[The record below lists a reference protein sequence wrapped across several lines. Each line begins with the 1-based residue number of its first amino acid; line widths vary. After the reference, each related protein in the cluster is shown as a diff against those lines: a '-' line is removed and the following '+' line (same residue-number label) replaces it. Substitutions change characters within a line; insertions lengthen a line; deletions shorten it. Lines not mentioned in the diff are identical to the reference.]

1 MSQRSKVAATLRQ
14 CVLLPQPSAATLHSV
29 TALELA
35 PHCDLAAFCDTNPVA
50 RVVLMAPSHLAIE
63 TLLGREGER
72 VRFIVNFANAIPT
85 ARFSALLVE
94 GDKALGLEG
103 SLREEGCSVRRATSA
118 SAALDAL
125 PGSDLVVIGALA
137 LSDDEVVD
145 LIGKAN
151 GATVLVIA
159 GSTDLAVRA
168 AKLGA
173 SVVVSSPNAIELANA
188 QIKQLL
194 SVVDLKR
201 KVARHS
207 SMPVGSLSTSP
218 TSGVV
223 QRRSAPLPKEATP
236 DALDALIESAEG
248 LVPMHKF
255 QRVYVDY
262 ALRRFGG
269 NKVHTAAALG
279 IDRRTIQRWARARVE
294 QRPVAPQPT
303 TTTTPSSSS

>member
-1 MSQRSKVAATLRQ
+1 M
-14 CVLLPQPSAATLHSV
+14 
-29 TALELA
+29 
-35 PHCDLAAFCDTNPVA
+35 
-50 RVVLMAPSHLAIE
+50 
-63 TLLGREGER
+63 
-72 VRFIVNFANAIPT
+72 RFIVNVASAIPT

-94 GDKALGLEG
+94 GDKPLGLEG
-103 SLREEGCSVRRATSA
+103 TLREEGCSVRRATSRA
-118 SAALDAL
+118 AALDAL
-125 PGSDLVVIGALA
+125 PGTDIIVIAA
-137 LSDDEVVD
+137 PSLSDDDVLD
-145 LIGKAN
+145 LVGKAN
-151 GATVLVIA
+151 GASVLVVA

-168 AKLGA
+168 ARLGA
-173 SVVVSSPNAIELANA
+173 AVVVGNAIELASA

-207 SMPVGSLSTSP
+207 MPVSSLSSSP

-236 DALDALIESAEG
+236 DALDALVEAAEG

-279 IDRRTIQRWARARVE
+279 IDRRTIQRWARARAE
-294 QRPVAPQPT
+294 QRPQAAQAPT
-303 TTTTPSSSS
+303 TTTSTSSS

>member
-1 MSQRSKVAATLRQ
+1 M
-14 CVLLPQPSAATLHSV
+14 
-29 TALELA
+29 
-35 PHCDLAAFCDTNPVA
+35 
-50 RVVLMAPSHLAIE
+50 
-63 TLLGREGER
+63 
-72 VRFIVNFANAIPT
+72 RFIVNVASAIPT

-94 GDKALGLEG
+94 GDKPLGLE
-103 SLREEGCSVRRATSA
+103 SYLREEGCSVRRATSRA
-118 SAALDAL
+118 AALDAL
-125 PGSDLVVIGALA
+125 PGTDIIVIAA
-137 LSDDEVVD
+137 PSLSDDDVLD
-145 LIGKAN
+145 LVGKAN
-151 GATVLVIA
+151 GASVLVVA
-159 GSTDLAVRA
+159 GGTDLAVKSAR
-168 AKLGA
+168 LGA
-173 SVVVSSPNAIELANA
+173 AVVVGNAIELASA

-207 SMPVGSLSTSP
+207 MPMSSMSSP

-236 DALDALIESAEG
+236 DALEALVEAAEG

-279 IDRRTIQRWARARVE
+279 IDRRTIQRWARARAE
-294 QRPVAPQPT
+294 QRPQTTQPT
-303 TTTTPSSSS
+303 NTTTNPTTSSSSS